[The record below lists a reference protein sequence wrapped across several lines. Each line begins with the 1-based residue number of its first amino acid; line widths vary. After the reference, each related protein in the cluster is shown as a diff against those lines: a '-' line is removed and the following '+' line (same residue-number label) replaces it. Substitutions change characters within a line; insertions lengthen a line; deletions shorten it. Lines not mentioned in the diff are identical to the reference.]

1 MSYHHI
7 CDTAVT
13 ARAALKCPRGGAAR
27 ATNARGA
34 AELQTAVISG
44 CTRVSVTARPRLCHG
59 AVKWCHGR
67 CVRACAILHMLR
79 VILSEFIYYIYICVF
94 YSHSWSEGSAAV
106 GSCARAGCADQT
118 SPPLLTTSAALHPDP
133 LKLTEASPLLRTART
148 QTGLSFFFICS
159 RQVQQL
165 RRKEARFRR
174 MVQRHKSTRSFALEG
189 CSLSEDRIPEPGQ
202 NLTGNTSDRGIF
214 LNGKVS
220 RSNEI
225 LINHSSSAPAALLL
239 NQMPL

>member
-1 MSYHHI
+1 MY
-7 CDTAVT
+7 
-13 ARAALKCPRGGAAR
+13 
-27 ATNARGA
+27 
-34 AELQTAVISG
+34 
-44 CTRVSVTARPRLCHG
+44 TRVSDSTTEAVSRCCKVMSRPVCARVRDTAHAQSNSKWVYILYIYLRLLFPLVVWGVSRRRLLCACRLC
-59 AVKWCHGR
+59 R
-67 CVRACAILHMLR
+67 PN
-79 VILSEFIYYIYICVF
+79 EPP
-94 YSHSWSEGSAAV
+94 
-106 GSCARAGCADQT
+106 
-118 SPPLLTTSAALHPDP
+118 PPLLTTSAALHPDP

-165 RRKEARFRR
+165 RGKEARFRR

-225 LINHSSSAPAALLL
+225 LINHSSSAPAAFLL

>member
-44 CTRVSVTARPRLCHG
+44 CTRVLVTARPRLCHG

-79 VILSEFIYYIYICVF
+79 VILSEFIYYIYLRLLFPLVVWGVSRRRLLCACRLCRPNEPPPRPPQPRSSTLILLNWRRLPRC
-94 YSHSWSEGSAAV
+94 
-106 GSCARAGCADQT
+106 CARLARRRDWAF
-118 SPPLLTTSAALHPDP
+118 SSSAHDKFSSCDGRKRGSDAWFKDTRAP
-133 LKLTEASPLLRTART
+133 EASLWR
-148 QTGLSFFFICS
+148 
-159 RQVQQL
+159 
-165 RRKEARFRR
+165 
-174 MVQRHKSTRSFALEG
+174 EG

-214 LNGKVS
+214 LNGKV
-220 RSNEI
+220 
-225 LINHSSSAPAALLL
+225 
-239 NQMPL
+239 

>member
-44 CTRVSVTARPRLCHG
+44 CTRVSVIARPRLCHG
-59 AVKWCHGR
+59 AVKWYHGR

-118 SPPLLTTSAALHPDP
+118 SPPPSWPPQPRSTLILLNWRRLP
-133 LKLTEASPLLRTART
+133 RCCAR
-148 QTGLSFFFICS
+148 LA
-159 RQVQQL
+159 
-165 RRKEARFRR
+165 RRRDWAF
-174 MVQRHKSTRSFALEG
+174 
-189 CSLSEDRIPEPGQ
+189 
-202 NLTGNTSDRGIF
+202 
-214 LNGKVS
+214 
-220 RSNEI
+220 
-225 LINHSSSAPAALLL
+225 SSSAHDKFSSCDGRKRGSDAWFKDTRAPEASLWRDAHWVRTGFPSPDRTWRETRVIVGFSWMGKSRAL
-239 NQMPL
+239 MKSS

>member
-79 VILSEFIYYIYICVF
+79 VILSEFIYYIYLRLLFPLVVWGV
-94 YSHSWSEGSAAV
+94 SRRRLL
-106 GSCARAGCADQT
+106 CACRLCRPNE
-118 SPPLLTTSAALHPDP
+118 PPLLTTSAALLHPDP

-214 LNGKVS
+214 LNGKV
-220 RSNEI
+220 
-225 LINHSSSAPAALLL
+225 
-239 NQMPL
+239 

>member
-1 MSYHHI
+1 MRVQ
-7 CDTAVT
+7 AVQT
-13 ARAALKCPRGGAAR
+13 KRA
-27 ATNARGA
+27 
-34 AELQTAVISG
+34 
-44 CTRVSVTARPRLCHG
+44 
-59 AVKWCHGR
+59 
-67 CVRACAILHMLR
+67 
-79 VILSEFIYYIYICVF
+79 
-94 YSHSWSEGSAAV
+94 
-106 GSCARAGCADQT
+106 
-118 SPPLLTTSAALHPDP
+118 PPLLTTSAALHPDP
-133 LKLTEASPLLRTART
+133 LKLTEASPLLRT

-165 RRKEARFRR
+165 RGKEARFRR

-225 LINHSSSAPAALLL
+225 LINHSSSAPAAFLL